1 MYDQIKKRITLL
13 LAFTFA
19 ISLISEAGNIAHARV
34 AMKSIYSKRIDF
46 IVKNGIKKKAFPG
59 CQVLIMKND
68 KPIYDKCFGYYTYD
82 AKQKVE
88 PTTMYDLASL
98 SKTTGTLLAI
108 MKLYDEGKLK
118 LTDKASAYLT
128 FLRGTN
134 KEDITIEELLF
145 HESGLPAGL
154 PFYQLVIERNN
165 TPSFL
170 ASLKDTTQTVRTG
183 VATLKYKD
191 GWASKIPY
199 GDFTLQVSDSCYINN
214 RFHQAAMKMIADA
227 PLKSK
232 TYLYSDLNFILLK
245 EIVETISGM
254 PMDVFL
260 NKEFYVPMKLNHI
273 AYLPLRTNNKE
284 DIAPTMQRDFLRDEV
299 IQGYVQDPDAA
310 LLGGISGNAG
320 LFASARD
327 VAKIYQMLL
336 DDGVLD
342 GKRYLSAETC
352 RLFTTTT
359 TASGR
364 RGLGFDKSFPSNP
377 THSPC
382 CISAPSEVYGH
393 TGYTG
398 TCVWV
403 DPVYDMIYVFLSN
416 RTYPLD
422 KSNRLL
428 RMAIRSKIQEVIYQS
443 MK

>member
-1 MYDQIKKRITLL
+1 MKKSITILL
-13 LAFTFA
+13 VFIFGVNLVSRAEG
-19 ISLISEAGNIAHARV
+19 SARPRA
-34 AMKSIYSKRIDF
+34 AMKSTYSKRIDF
-46 IVKNGIKKKAFPG
+46 IVKNGIRKRAFPG
-59 CQVLIMKND
+59 CQVLIVKNE
-68 KPIYDKCFGYYTYD
+68 KPIYDKCFGYYTYG
-82 AKQKVE
+82 KMQKVR
-88 PTTMYDLASL
+88 PTTMYDLASV

-118 LTDKASAYLT
+118 LTDKASAYLP

-134 KEDITIEELLF
+134 KENITIEELLF

-165 TPSFL
+165 SSSFL
-170 ASLKDTTQTVRTG
+170 TSMKDTTQTVRTG
-183 VATLKYKD
+183 VSTLKYKD

-199 GDFTLQVSDSCYINN
+199 GDFTLQVSGSCYVNN

-245 EIVETISGM
+245 EIVEAISGM

-260 NKEFYVPMKLNHI
+260 NKEFYAPMKLNHI
-273 AYLPLRTNNKE
+273 AYLPLRTHKKG
-284 DIAPTMQRDFLRDEV
+284 DIAPTMLKDFLRDEV

-310 LLGGISGNAG
+310 LLGGVSGNAG

-327 VAKIYQMLL
+327 VAKVYQMLL
-336 DDGVLD
+336 NDGVLN

-352 RLFTTTT
+352 KLFTTTT
-359 TASGR
+359 SASGR
-364 RGLGFDKSFPSNP
+364 RGLGFDKSVPSNP

-403 DPVYDMIYVFLSN
+403 DPVNNMIYVFLSN

-422 KSNRLL
+422 KENRLL
-428 RMAIRSKIQEVIYQS
+428 KMAIRSKIQEVIYQS